1 MKTLKTP
8 TTRLSFAGGALAILS
23 ALGCGGAPQVEPA
36 AMAASMLPLALD
48 HALASDDTSAALYR
62 VAPVQ
67 FDRTLA
73 AGITMHVTGTVT
85 AQRAALD
92 AKLMELDVNLTR
104 QVVRDG
110 MGAAMA
116 TGHVSGHISMTIDDS
131 AARTLDGQ
139 LAVSFE
145 SPRGSRAGTIT
156 LASVL
161 RQKAG
166 ACPWPVGGSITR
178 ESGDQTHTLAFSGD
192 CGAATLDGEPV
203 DLADLSSRGGPGGRP
218 F

>member
-1 MKTLKTP
+1 MKTSN
-8 TTRLSFAGGALAILS
+8 TRLSCAGGVLAILS
-23 ALGCGGAPQVEPA
+23 ALGCGNPQQPEPS
-36 AMAASMLPLALD
+36 AMAASVLPAALD
-48 HALASDDTSAALYR
+48 QALASDDTSAALYR

-73 AGITMHVTGTVT
+73 AGVTMHVTGTVT
-85 AQRAALD
+85 AQRTSPD
-92 AKLMELDVNLTR
+92 AKLVEVDVDLTR

-110 MGAAMA
+110 IGAAMA

-145 SPRGSRAGTIT
+145 SPRGSREGTIT
-156 LASVL
+156 LTHVL
-161 RQKAG
+161 RQQAG
-166 ACPWPVGGSITR
+166 ACPWPIGGSITR
-178 ESGDQTHTLAFSGD
+178 ASGDQTHTLTFSGD

-203 DLADLSSRGGPGGRP
+203 ELAELSSRGGPGGRP